1 MHSTHRKYVKGLYMF
16 KEEYTKD
23 KEMELGSESYIN
35 RDYQVLGTVST
46 VDEFG
51 GKIKIRKTRSV
62 SVSYKLN
69 KRGTKMVNLKK
80 DLQVLKT
87 LIEVNSRVGV
97 KVYQFLRA
105 NSSREG
111 LLVKVGTTDSATVQ
125 YIANTL
131 SSDRAAV
138 SECINA
144 LVKENLLKK
153 DKRKIYLDPMC
164 YLPLVNDY
172 ELRCLMERYE
182 DDFTKPLDYYRAELQ
197 KLNDLAVASVKAELP
212 NIVID
217 SK

>member
-1 MHSTHRKYVKGLYMF
+1 MF

-164 YLPLVNDY
+164 YFPLVNDY
-172 ELRCLMERYE
+172 ELGCLMERYE